1 MPSRRI
7 RCGVRERRRVLKPTT
22 AIQSIRKRRASQT
35 VDSLHV
41 PIVTSVTHA
50 NPRRSTVRRKLV
62 RSCVYS
68 PLVKEPALPGS
79 TVDACP
85 SLTELRDSAS
95 DWVAIDFCCGMGGL
109 SLAARQAGC
118 MPVVGIDISSNALET
133 YRRNYPGAATVSTS
147 VTSTAAWRECK
158 AILEAQYKDR
168 RTLLVAGPPCQGF
181 SVAGK
186 RQPRDPRNRVLPAI
200 ARAIIYLSPNAAIVE
215 NVAGLLS
222 PRHSANLRRFKE
234 TLLKAGF
241 AVHIRALDA
250 SHFGVPQ
257 TRKRMICF
265 IAKAPLNTQLVD
277 HHLSSRHRQPRTVIE
292 SLGDL
297 PKPPV
302 YVRGSLVQCALPNH
316 VAMNHSPRVRRKISS
331 IKPGKGPLS
340 YRRLHPHRIARTLI
354 SGHRAPP
361 AHYSEPRSITVREA
375 ARLQGF
381 PDTFEICGSFASQMQ
396 LVTNAVPPPLAQAAI
411 ESLLLALE

>member
-1 MPSRRI
+1 M
-7 RCGVRERRRVLKPTT
+7 RV
-22 AIQSIRKRRASQT
+22 
-35 VDSLHV
+35 
-41 PIVTSVTHA
+41 
-50 NPRRSTVRRKLV
+50 
-62 RSCVYS
+62 
-68 PLVKEPALPGS
+68 PALPEL
-79 TVDACP
+79 TVDAYP
-85 SLTELRDSAS
+85 APGELRDTAS

-118 MPVVGIDISSNALET
+118 VPVVGIDVSSHALET
-133 YRRNYPGAATVSTS
+133 YRRNYPSAATVSTS
-147 VTSTAAWRECK
+147 VTSAAAWRECK
-158 AILEAQYKDR
+158 TILEAKYQKQ

-200 ARAIIYLSPNAAIVE
+200 ARAIIFLAPDAAIVE

-222 PRHSANLRRFKE
+222 PRHSAHLRRFKQ
-234 TLLKAGF
+234 TLLNAGF
-241 AVHIRALDA
+241 TVHIRALDA
-250 SHFGVPQ
+250 SCFGVPQ

-265 IAKAPLNTQLVD
+265 VAKSGLNVQLLD
-277 HHLSSRHRQPRTVIE
+277 HHLAAKQRQPPTVIE
-292 SLGDL
+292 ALGDL
-297 PKPPV
+297 AKPPV
-302 YVRGSLVQCALPNH
+302 YVRGTSVHCALPNH
-316 VAMNHSPRVRRKISS
+316 VAMNHSARVRRKINS

-340 YRRLHPHRIARTLI
+340 YRRLHPDRIARTLI

-361 AHYSEPRSITVREA
+361 AHYAEPRSITVREA

-381 PDTFEICGSFASQMQ
+381 PDTFEVCGSFASQMQ

>member
-1 MPSRRI
+1 M
-7 RCGVRERRRVLKPTT
+7 
-22 AIQSIRKRRASQT
+22 SI
-35 VDSLHV
+35 
-41 PIVTSVTHA
+41 
-50 NPRRSTVRRKLV
+50 
-62 RSCVYS
+62 
-68 PLVKEPALPGS
+68 PALPEL
-79 TVDACP
+79 AAHARLAP
-85 SLTELRDSAS
+85 EKLRDTTSE
-95 DWVAIDFCCGMGGL
+95 WVAIDFCCGMGGL

-118 MPVVGIDISSNALET
+118 MPVVGIDVSSQALET
-133 YRRNYPGAATVSTS
+133 YRHNYPGAATVNTS

-158 AILEAQYKDR
+158 EILEARYKNR

-200 ARAIIYLSPNAAIVE
+200 ARAIIYLAPDAAIVE
-215 NVAGLLS
+215 NVAGLLL
-222 PRHSANLRRFKE
+222 PRHRTHLQRFRQA
-234 TLLKAGF
+234 LMKAGF
-241 AVHIRALDA
+241 TVHIRVLDA
-250 SHFGVPQ
+250 SCFGVPQ

-265 IAKAPLNTQLVD
+265 IAKSGLNTQLLD
-277 HHLSSRHRQPRTVIE
+277 HHLASKHQRPRTVIE
-292 SLGDL
+292 ALGDL
-297 PKPPV
+297 AKPPV
-302 YVRGSLVQCALPNH
+302 YIRGSSFQSSLPNH

-331 IKPGKGPLS
+331 IQPGKGPLS
-340 YRRLHPHRIARTLI
+340 YRRLHPNRIARTLI